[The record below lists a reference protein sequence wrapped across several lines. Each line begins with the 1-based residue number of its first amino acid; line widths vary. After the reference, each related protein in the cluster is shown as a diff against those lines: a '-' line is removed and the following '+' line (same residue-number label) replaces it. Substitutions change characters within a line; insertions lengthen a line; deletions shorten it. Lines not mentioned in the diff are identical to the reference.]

1 MSYDRPG
8 RYERRSAH
16 DAPRA
21 GRALA
26 SLLWALLQVLLT
38 VAVIGAGF
46 AALRNVLSDTF
57 EIERMAMTTACA
69 ERGPSCRAQMTRWER
84 TAIGQTF
91 DMYTSR
97 GTVIVR
103 CQREYYLVGDYHCT
117 LRDMPAAIAAES
129 PAPAPKP
136 SVPPAAKAARK

>member
-1 MSYDRPG
+1 VLGS
-8 RYERRSAH
+8 
-16 DAPRA
+16 
-21 GRALA
+21 
-26 SLLWALLQVLLT
+26 LLQVLLT

-46 AALRNVLSDTF
+46 AALRNVFSDTF

-91 DMYTSR
+91 DLYTPR

-103 CQREYYLVGDYHCT
+103 CQREYYLVGDYRCT
-117 LRDMPAAIAAES
+117 LRDVPAAIASE
-129 PAPAPKP
+129 PPPPAPKP
-136 SVPPAAKAARK
+136 SVPPPAAKAARK